1 MMLQITSAI
10 EQKQHEIVQNN
21 KVNLSFTK
29 PKKMLTPLFSSFLSI
44 TESITISDA
53 LG

>member
-10 EQKQHEIVQNN
+10 EQKQHEIVQKN

-29 PKKMLTPLFSSFLSI
+29 PKKMLTPLFSSFSSI
-44 TESITISDA
+44 AEYISISDT